1 MVNNCLQA
9 INIIECPEFR
19 CLICLLQPLLDDTDI
34 FHHTKA
40 CELIIDTFHEYFN
53 ALKRDLA
60 VGLPLS
66 RALQNISY
74 LQAAQGKVLF
84 TSDLWSD
91 SNLCPFMALIAHWI
105 AKADH
110 NSALVLKVVLIGF
123 HHVPGS
129 HTGKLL
135 ASVILHLLDHA
146 GVTEKVSVSV
156 YHLTHFDFV

>member
-1 MVNNCLQA
+1 MVNNCFQA
-9 INIIECPEFR
+9 INIIKYPEFR
-19 CLICLLQPLLDDTDI
+19 RLIHLLRPSLNDTDI
-34 FHHTKA
+34 FHRTKA
-40 CELIIDTFHEYFN
+40 HELIIDTFHEYFN

-66 RALQNISY
+66 RAPQNISY
-74 LQAAQGKVLF
+74 LQAAQGKVSF

-91 SNLCPFMALIAHWI
+91 SNLRPFMALTAHWI

-110 NSALVLKVVLIGF
+110 ISALVLKVALIGF

-129 HTGKLL
+129 HTGELL
-135 ASVILHLLDHA
+135 ALVILHLLDRA

-156 YHLTHFDFV
+156 YHLTHSDFV